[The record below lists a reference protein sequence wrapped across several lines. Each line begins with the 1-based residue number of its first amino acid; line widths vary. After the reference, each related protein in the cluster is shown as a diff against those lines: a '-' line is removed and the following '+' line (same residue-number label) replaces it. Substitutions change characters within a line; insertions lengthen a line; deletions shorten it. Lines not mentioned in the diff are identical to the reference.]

1 MYHQKKSKKFFGT
14 SLQASNTGRCGDGV
28 MWRAA
33 GLAVDQGIAKSFGG
47 WVVCYNKYCFC
58 NCFSV
63 RSFVPTTLLFSYL
76 CLPVRTFGKINTLLF
91 SFGRLC
97 MLTALKVFYIDMLS
111 LSNLLRVFSPSLY
124 IFVAFPFFIVSFFV
138 VCLFMFMCIVS
149 LFELCDL
156 PFLPFFLPFFYC

>member
-1 MYHQKKSKKFFGT
+1 
-14 SLQASNTGRCGDGV
+14 

-111 LSNLLRVFSPSLY
+111 LSNLPRVFFPSLLSFLSSFLY
-124 IFVAFPFFIVSFFV
+124 SFFLCCLSLYVYVYCFFI
-138 VCLFMFMCIVS
+138 
-149 LFELCDL
+149 
-156 PFLPFFLPFFYC
+156 